1 MLHFNVMHPRITLS
15 VGNFFFAISSILTIY
30 IVLPYLST
38 FMSAQYA
45 SLVVSGGAIVSLAL
59 FIFLPHIIKRYGA
72 QPLAIVLGIAQM
84 FTLFALAARPDAVG
98 ASLLIATLIAI
109 GPFITYTLDVML
121 EATVSKEGITGR
133 VRTLFL
139 TAFNIAEFGTP
150 LLMGSLLNTTDAYSR
165 IFIAAAAAIVPFI
178 VLFTVHRLPSGKP
191 PKQMHLLEGLRIL
204 INDRNLAAVSFA
216 HLLLYLFYAWAPLY
230 VPIYLHTTLG
240 IPWSELGWMFSIMLI
255 PFVLIEYPAGIV
267 ADRFLG
273 DKELMV
279 LGFIIMGSSLAAF
292 SLIDVSSSVV
302 FIVTLLFA
310 SRIGAALVESMT
322 EAHFFRAV
330 SEIDTEMIA
339 LYRMTWPFA
348 DIVAPIIGSILLFVN
363 GFGGLFI
370 VTGAILIIAGTA
382 SALLIRDFR

>member
-1 MLHFNVMHPRITLS
+1 
-15 VGNFFFAISSILTIY
+15 
-30 IVLPYLST
+30 
-38 FMSAQYA
+38 
-45 SLVVSGGAIVSLAL
+45 
-59 FIFLPHIIKRYGA
+59 
-72 QPLAIVLGIAQM
+72 
-84 FTLFALAARPDAVG
+84 
-98 ASLLIATLIAI
+98 
-109 GPFITYTLDVML
+109 
-121 EATVSKEGITGR
+121 
-133 VRTLFL
+133 
-139 TAFNIAEFGTP
+139 
-150 LLMGSLLNTTDAYSR
+150 
-165 IFIAAAAAIVPFI
+165 
-178 VLFTVHRLPSGKP
+178 
-191 PKQMHLLEGLRIL
+191 MHLLEGLRIL